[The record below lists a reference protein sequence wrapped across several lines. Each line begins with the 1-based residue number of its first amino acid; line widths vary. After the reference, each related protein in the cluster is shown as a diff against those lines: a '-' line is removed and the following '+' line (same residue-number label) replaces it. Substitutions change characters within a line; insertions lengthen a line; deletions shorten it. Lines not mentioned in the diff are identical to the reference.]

1 MGYYILKAG
10 MKKLIPRFINLLRQL
25 PPPSR
30 FAIWLCI
37 AFAIKALFF
46 TLKLAQYENPVT
58 FYPTFILNG
67 WDSKS
72 YIDPIENL
80 INNGAYVDDYR
91 MPGYG
96 WLYYLLRLFLTQSN
110 ALNLLGVIQLI
121 LSAISVYVL
130 ALLAQRISKR
140 QSLFYLVFFLYLIST
155 FVSIFD
161 VYLLTESFSTSALI
175 FSTWFLL
182 DFEKG
187 NKRLLYAGL
196 FLTWVV
202 FLKPVMAPLFLF
214 FGIYVLFKNR
224 NFTRKITNYNW
235 KYLFIF
241 ILPFI
246 VLDGAWTMRN
256 YNKYKSFYPLTKSMY
271 YTEIEE
277 SYLAALFRF
286 MNAFGGSIVFWEPQS
301 EITFLKPL
309 SPLIQSKGSVRLPDY
324 IYTSRFTED
333 SLLVLRKYIQQVESD
348 SILEEQRAKLNYR
361 LISKLNSYTLSIQ
374 QEKPF
379 LYYVSSRFR
388 VLKTFF
394 VHSGTY
400 NLFNKSSVQLTHFE
414 FVIKIAYSLLY
425 VFVVLFGFGG
435 IFYCFIRERRNREF
449 LFIAVMGLY
458 LAIIFPLGLK
468 LDESRYFVSAYPFFL
483 LLATF
488 MALKS
493 VDFIRQKAKI

>member
-1 MGYYILKAG
+1 
-10 MKKLIPRFINLLRQL
+10 
-25 PPPSR
+25 
-30 FAIWLCI
+30 
-37 AFAIKALFF
+37 
-46 TLKLAQYENPVT
+46 LAQYENPET

-80 INNGAYVDDYR
+80 IYNGAYADDYR

-96 WLYYLLRLFLTQSN
+96 WLYWLLRFFLTQSN
-110 ALNLLGVIQLI
+110 ALNLLGIIQLI

-130 ALLAQRISKR
+130 ALVAQRISKR
-140 QSLFYLVFFLYLIST
+140 QSLFYLVFFLYSIST

-175 FSTWFLL
+175 FSIWFLF
-182 DFEKG
+182 DFEK
-187 NKRLLYAGL
+187 KQRQLLYAGL
-196 FLTWVV
+196 LLTWVV
-202 FLKPVMAPLFLF
+202 FLKPVTAPLFLF
-214 FGIYVLFKNR
+214 FGIYILSKNR

-246 VLDGAWTMRN
+246 ILDGAWTMRN

-271 YTEIEE
+271 YAEIEE
-277 SYLAALFRF
+277 SYLVALFRF

-309 SPLIQSKGSVRLPDY
+309 SPLIQSKGFVRLPDY
-324 IYTSRFTED
+324 IYTSRFNED

-348 SILEEQRAKLNYR
+348 SISEEERTKINYR

-379 LYYVSSRFR
+379 LYHIASRFR

-400 NLFNKSSVQLTHFE
+400 NLFNKSSSQLSHFE
-414 FVIKIAYSLLY
+414 FLIKIGYSLLY
-425 VFVVLFGFGG
+425 VFTVLFGFGG
-435 IFYCFIRERRNREF
+435 IFYCFVRERRNGDF
-449 LFIAVMGLY
+449 LFIAAIALY
-458 LAIIFPLGLK
+458 LATIFPLGLK
-468 LDESRYFVSAYPFFL
+468 FDEYRYFVSAYPFFL

-488 MALKS
+488 MVLKS
-493 VDFIRQKAKI
+493 IDFICQKSK